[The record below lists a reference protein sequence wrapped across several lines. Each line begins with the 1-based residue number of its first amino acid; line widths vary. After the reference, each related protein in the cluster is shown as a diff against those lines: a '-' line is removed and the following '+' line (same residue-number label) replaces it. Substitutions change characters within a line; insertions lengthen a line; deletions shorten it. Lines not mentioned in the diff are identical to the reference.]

1 MYGRTNVTQKQNSW
15 PHKTLCKTSAQ
26 ICTQHQRM
34 IAKGLYCQEIQHH
47 KCWLSTFLQ
56 LPAKFRTF
64 QTYLWHTVT
73 QCDTPRSDIIG
84 YDLTGSHN
92 CPKLSYQRRLRKLSK
107 GWSRTEQDG
116 DVTLWQDDINLI
128 SIVWAPNVTK
138 NNGPGKV
145 GCHSFVQQHPLH
157 PGAFKGYI
165 YRGQHGPAVV

>member
-34 IAKGLYCQEIQHH
+34 IAKGLYCPEIQHH

-56 LPAKFRTF
+56 LPAKFRTP
-64 QTYLWHTVT
+64 WHTVT
-73 QCDTPRSDIIG
+73 QCDTPRFWYNWIWSHRISQ
-84 YDLTGSHN
+84 DLI
-92 CPKLSYQRRLRKLSK
+92 PRRLRKLSK

-116 DVTLWQDDINLI
+116 DVTLKLWQDDINLI
-128 SIVWAPNVTK
+128 SIVWAPNVIK

-165 YRGQHGPAVV
+165 YRGQHGPVVV